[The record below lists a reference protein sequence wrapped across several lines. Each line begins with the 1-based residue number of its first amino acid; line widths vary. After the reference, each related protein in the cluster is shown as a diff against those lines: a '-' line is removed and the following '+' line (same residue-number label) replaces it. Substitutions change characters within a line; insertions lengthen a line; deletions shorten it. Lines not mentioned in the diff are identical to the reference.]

1 MRAIIYVAATSAL
14 LSIAGCGFFH
24 SALSISSLS
33 YQEYVTMSE
42 KMILTPQQASD
53 LFPRSV
59 DDTRALVAHATKAA
73 RYRMDELLAIPHKD
87 RTYANTVQAFDRA
100 QGYFYAVQGM
110 FDMYNMTCV
119 QELRDVVQSS
129 LGAMKNTA
137 IDLFEDKRVYEA
149 FCAVSEQPG
158 FFDSLSKEERYF
170 FDDTMSKAVRKGLNL
185 PADKLA
191 QVQALQKEINELELK
206 FAANIVARQDG
217 IEVTEAEL
225 AGVKPDLIKS
235 FKLLAKGKRFVG
247 CDLSAYIGVTRYC
260 TVAATRKA
268 LIAAYNNRG
277 YPANQKVLKHM
288 LALRHQ
294 VANLLGFKS
303 FAALALDE
311 YSAKTPEAVEQFLAA
326 FVDRARKKVKNE
338 IALLASDLPQNIEL
352 NADGS
357 FNRWD
362 YAFAANY
369 YKEKHFSV
377 DENVIAQYFPVDKT
391 LSGLLGIYQKFFG
404 LTFTQ
409 VQAPDVWHE
418 SVRQIKVERTSDK
431 QLIGHIFLDLFPRP
445 GKNMHAYCGTI
456 SPAHTKQVNGIRVV
470 MPGVAMV
477 SANFAQPQGD
487 KPALLPFSDVS
498 TFFHEFGHAMHGILA
513 STPFMTMSIDGVKTD
528 FVEMPSQMFEEWLFE
543 PEVLR
548 EISSHYKTGEPLP
561 ADLIERKVALRKFAS
576 AQFILGQTEYSLL
589 ALRLHLGPDVDPD
602 LLSEQLSKTY
612 CPYIA
617 YDGSLHHYAAFEH
630 LTGYSAK
637 YYVYLWSRV
646 FAQDVFAHLKAAG
659 LQEQAVGQQ
668 FVAGVFAPG
677 GLKDPIDMLTD
688 YLGRAPQ
695 QDAFMETMGL

>member
-1 MRAIIYVAATSAL
+1 MRAIVYVAATSTL
-14 LSIAGCGFFH
+14 LSIAGCGLFH
-24 SALSISSLS
+24 RALSISTLS
-33 YQEYVTMSE
+33 YEEYLAMSE
-42 KMILTPQQASD
+42 KIIVTSQQASD

-59 DDTRALVAHATKAA
+59 SDTEALVAYSTKAA
-73 RYRMDELLAIPHKD
+73 RARIDEILAIPDKD
-87 RTYANTVQAFDRA
+87 RTYSNTVQAFDRA
-100 QGYFYAVQGM
+100 LGCFYSVIGM
-110 FDMYNMTCV
+110 FEMYNMTCV

-129 LGAMKNTA
+129 LGAMKNAT
-137 IDLFEDKRVYEA
+137 IDLFEDQRLYKA
-149 FCAVSEQPG
+149 FCAVSEQSG

-170 FDDTMSKAVRKGLNL
+170 FDDTMSKALRKGLNL

-191 QVQALQKEINELELK
+191 QVQLLQKEINELELK
-206 FAANIVARQDG
+206 FAANIIARKDG
-217 IEVTEAEL
+217 IEVTDEEL
-225 AGVKPDLIKS
+225 AGVNPDLIKS
-235 FKLLAKGKRFVG
+235 FKLLENGKRFVG
-247 CDLSAYIGVTRYC
+247 CDLSSYIGITRYC
-260 TVAATRKA
+260 KVAQTRKA

-277 YPANQKVLKHM
+277 YPANEVVLKQM

-294 VANLLGFKS
+294 VANVLGFKS

-311 YSAKTPEAVEQFLAA
+311 YSAKTPEVVERFLAA
-326 FVDRARKKVKNE
+326 FVDRAAKKVKNE
-338 IALLASDLPQNIEL
+338 IALLASDLPENIKL

-357 FNRWD
+357 FNRCD

-377 DENVIAQYFPVDKT
+377 DENIIAQYFPLDKA

-431 QLIGHIFLDLFPRP
+431 QLMGYIFLDLFPRP

-456 SPAHTKQVNGIRVV
+456 SPSYTKKIDGIGVI

-576 AQFILGQTEYSLL
+576 AQFVLGQTELSLL
-589 ALRLHLGPDVDPD
+589 SLRLHLGPDVDPKH
-602 LLSEQLSKTY
+602 LSEQLSKTY

-617 YDGSLHHYAAFEH
+617 YDDSLHHYAAFEH

-646 FAQDVFAHLKAAG
+646 FAQDVFAHLKEAG
-659 LQEQAVGQQ
+659 LQEQSVGQK
-668 FVAGVFAPG
+668 FVAGVFGPG
-677 GLKDPIDMLTD
+677 GLKDPIEMLTD
-688 YLGRAPQ
+688 YLGRAPR